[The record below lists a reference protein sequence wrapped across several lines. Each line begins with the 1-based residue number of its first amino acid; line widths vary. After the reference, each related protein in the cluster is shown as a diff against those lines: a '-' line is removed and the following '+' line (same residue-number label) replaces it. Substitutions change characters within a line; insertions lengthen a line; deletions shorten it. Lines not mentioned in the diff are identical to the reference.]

1 MPFAKIQIE
10 SLYLVVM
17 SRFDRLGS
25 CTKNDLHLDLMIRF
39 SVRFRLDLCNYVH
52 FIYLVLR
59 YYIYI

>member
-39 SVRFRLDLCNYVH
+39 SVRFRLDLCNYVNETVH
-52 FIYLVLR
+52 I
-59 YYIYI
+59 